1 MAGNCL
7 DRPAAAGKLREAVD
21 ALDTIG
27 MSFNAIGDSVH
38 TLNEGFKGGSSASP
52 VSLVY
57 QGVYD
62 LLSENFSSLTNISSL
77 NAQLLDLIN
86 RGTGQT
92 GDRQSI
98 ECELTKTYTNQNV
111 VSNTQQSGIK
121 DFGETANQVVEVTT
135 QVQNLYDSYNNLIGA
150 YQGLFSIA
158 AATGFT
164 ELEDKCSEAADA
176 VRDIASNTTDQFKEF
191 TKNFEQAVENAKTA
205 VGMSAS
211 EVGEGINKMKSSFD
225 SLDYGVLSR
234 TGEMTV

>member
-38 TLNEGFKGGSSASP
+38 TLNEGFKGGRSASP

-62 LLSENFSSLTNISSL
+62 ILSENFSSLTNISSL
-77 NAQLLDLIN
+77 NVQLLDLIN

-164 ELEDKCSEAADA
+164 ELEDKCSMAADT
-176 VRDIASNTTDQFKEF
+176 VREIASNTTDQFK
-191 TKNFEQAVENAKTA
+191 
-205 VGMSAS
+205 
-211 EVGEGINKMKSSFD
+211 
-225 SLDYGVLSR
+225 
-234 TGEMTV
+234 